1 MLLQDHATRD
11 VRPCPARHDFGAG
24 AAGPDEPLAVGA
36 DRQVVQGVAGRRLG
50 QGAVRCGRPHGR
62 GDAVRVHWLRCV
74 SALGSAALCSWPP
87 LTRQLV
93 ALHPNPPTGLKY
105 NGKRLVAPT
114 NGSAAYFADAS
125 TLGMEQGVSFAP
137 AQGPA
142 LEPDQPFNILTG
154 AGDLVR
160 VDDSATSAYLSPG
173 NGSLPSEQFRA
184 YDPLDPASPALLKP
198 GATAIIRSE
207 VGWAGALCQASR
219 CTVACG

>member
-1 MLLQDHATRD
+1 MWTTPWQGRRSSSTLAQVRQRTRLCCA
-11 VRPCPARHDFGAG
+11 VQL
-24 AAGPDEPLAVGA
+24 AAAHPP
-36 DRQVVQGVAGRRLG
+36 AGRLAS
-50 QGAVRCGRPHGR
+50 Q
-62 GDAVRVHWLRCV
+62 
-74 SALGSAALCSWPP
+74 
-87 LTRQLV
+87 
-93 ALHPNPPTGLKY
+93 PPTGLKY